1 MNISNITLVAF
12 IASSTT
18 ITALFTTPRQVS
30 SFLMTQQ
37 RQLPHRIVSSSTNNA
52 AVLRST
58 STTTLHQ
65 RDDKQEPNVAEEV
78 VDINLESLSI
88 PQLQEIYNELEKM
101 NEGCTEDCTQ
111 TNAEC
116 DIVVKDERDVLM
128 IQIQSIV
135 QERSVED
142 AFSTVVD
149 MELVHS
155 ILHTPWTYPLNEIK
169 TIVLQLESLNY
180 QCTEEG
186 HQTNAACDIQL
197 KDERDGAI
205 ETLNLYMKSV
215 QNLVADAAAAAAAL
229 HKEETTRTQNSWEQ
243 QQQQERSRLAA
254 PVVVVEKKKRSRAH
268 STFDMDDIH
277 DCCLHNPGSR
287 SLDTMK
293 AMLTQLESETNAC
306 TEDGTQTN
314 PECEIELKAERDALM
329 EVLVQQIQEATS
341 CLTEIQAAFAP
352 QKNINE
358 LAMDDIMKTVR
369 NTIATTKKKKVST
382 TNENHPTTTTTT
394 TTFTAPTDEF
404 VIQI

>member
-215 QNLVADAAAAAAAL
+215 QNLVADATSAAAASTAAST
-229 HKEETTRTQNSWEQ
+229 HVEKEET
-243 QQQQERSRLAA
+243 
-254 PVVVVEKKKRSRAH
+254 PVVVEKKKRKITCS
-268 STFDMDDIH
+268 FDMDEIH
-277 DCCLHNPGSR
+277 DCCLYNPGSR

-293 AMLTQLESETNAC
+293 AMLTQLEIETNAC

>member
-18 ITALFTTPRQVS
+18 ITALFTTLRQVS

-65 RDDKQEPNVAEEV
+65 RDDDKQEPKVAEE
-78 VDINLESLSI
+78 VDINLESLSV

-128 IQIQSIV
+128 IQIQSII

-142 AFSTVVD
+142 ALSTVVD

-205 ETLNLYMKSV
+205 ETLNVYMKSV
-215 QNLVADAAAAAAAL
+215 QTLVADATSAAAASTAAST
-229 HKEETTRTQNSWEQ
+229 HKEKEET
-243 QQQQERSRLAA
+243 
-254 PVVVVEKKKRSRAH
+254 PVVIEKKKRSSAY

-329 EVLVQQIQEATS
+329 EVLVHQIQEATN
-341 CLTEIQAAFAP
+341 CLNEIQAAFAP

-369 NTIATTKKKKVST
+369 NTIATTKKISTTAT
-382 TNENHPTTTTTT
+382 TNENHHPTTTTTTT

>member
-18 ITALFTTPRQVS
+18 ITALFTTLRQVS

-65 RDDKQEPNVAEEV
+65 RDDDKQEPKVAEEV
-78 VDINLESLSI
+78 VDINLESLSV
-88 PQLQEIYNELEKM
+88 PQLQDIYNELEKM

-128 IQIQSIV
+128 IQIQSII

-142 AFSTVVD
+142 ALSTVVD

-215 QNLVADAAAAAAAL
+215 QNLVADAAEAAATAST
-229 HKEETTRTQNSWEQ
+229 HEEKEE
-243 QQQQERSRLAA
+243 A
-254 PVVVVEKKKRSRAH
+254 PVVVEKKKRSRAY

-277 DCCLHNPGSR
+277 DCCLYNPGSR

-329 EVLVQQIQEATS
+329 EVLVHQIQEATS
-341 CLTEIQAAFAP
+341 CLNEIQAAFAP

-369 NTIATTKKKKVST
+369 NTIATTKKISTTAT
-382 TNENHPTTTTTT
+382 TNENHHPTTTTTTTT